1 MPSPPPA
8 FFCPKRNCYVLR
20 STNKRMKGLAKRLQ
34 ARHHPS
40 YTPPRGLGERI
51 GPAGL
56 AAGAAVDRAV
66 SALIEGQRPRRPAW
80 AVRLATR
87 VLSIL
92 EKAKM

>member
-1 MPSPPPA
+1 
-8 FFCPKRNCYVLR
+8 
-20 STNKRMKGLAKRLQ
+20 MKGLAKRLQ
-34 ARHHPS
+34 ARHHPL
-40 YTPPRGLGERI
+40 YTPPHGLGKRL

-56 AAGAAVDRAV
+56 TAGAAVDRAV
-66 SALIEGQRPRRPAW
+66 SSLIEGQRPQRPVW